1 MVCLMILIIKN
12 TQTNKV
18 QQCPWF
24 AYFKIGLKDYQ
35 FLKPLIRLII
45 LISFS
50 LKSIALSWT
59 NIWVTGG
66 KFGAKEPMEQLVSNL
81 QNFQRFL
88 YGEDLERPELLA
100 LFNSKQYEAV
110 SRIICGKDHPFY
122 KRVQVNLILMLPG
135 HSRN

>member
-1 MVCLMILIIKN
+1 MDQDIRVPKN
-12 TQTNKV
+12 VTES
-18 QQCPWF
+18 CPSI
-24 AYFKIGLKDYQ
+24 YLVPDETEKLCVLPGRISQFKHY
-35 FLKPLIRLII
+35 
-45 LISFS
+45 
-50 LKSIALSWT
+50 ALSGIYFICFKVSKHVK
-59 NIWVTGG
+59 IWVLGG

>member
-1 MVCLMILIIKN
+1 MPLQVSKWY
-12 TQTNKV
+12 KV
-18 QQCPWF
+18 F
-24 AYFKIGLKDYQ
+24 GLKLCQ
-35 FLKPLIRLII
+35 IFV
-45 LISFS
+45 S
-50 LKSIALSWT
+50 
-59 NIWVTGG
+59 GG

-110 SRIICGKDHPFY
+110 SRNICGNDHPFY

-135 HSRN
+135 K